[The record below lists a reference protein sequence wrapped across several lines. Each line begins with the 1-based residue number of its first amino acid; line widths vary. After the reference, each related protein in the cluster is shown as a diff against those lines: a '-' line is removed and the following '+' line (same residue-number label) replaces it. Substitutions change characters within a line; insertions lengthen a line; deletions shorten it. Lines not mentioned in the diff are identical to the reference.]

1 MGLFSKLFGQ
11 KDDRDP
17 VVRVRAIMERFI
29 EACFLTLGSHR
40 KKDASEGLVVLLFML
55 GAIDM
60 LCQVNGVEEQ
70 TSLALFESM
79 LKDELG
85 GYSDEEA
92 RTVLREVVQAT
103 ADSDSQRI
111 IQEGAESL
119 RTWLIGEDISAPH
132 RLTELLNAR

>member
-1 MGLFSKLFGQ
+1 MGLFSKLPGQ
-11 KDDRDP
+11 KDDLDP
-17 VVRVRAIMERFI
+17 VVRVRAIMGVFI

-40 KKDASEGLVVLLFML
+40 KKDPSEGLVVLIFML

-60 LCQVNGVEEQ
+60 LCQVTGVEKR

-85 GYSDEEA
+85 DYSDEEA
-92 RTVLREVVQAT
+92 HTLLRAVVQAT

-111 IQEGAESL
+111 MEEGAESL
-119 RTWLIGEDISAPH
+119 RTWLIREDVAAPH
-132 RLTELLNAR
+132 RLTELLNSR